1 MKKAERKKQKLV
13 QSSDDKDEEQER
25 KPKIEFAPNSSP
37 FPDPWSLTRSPV
49 SDARQED
56 APPPPI
62 RRGDADVPCARA
74 AAAAAAAKPA
84 RLRVVPPRRRWSPVT
99 RRRLAASFGW
109 RRRASYP
116 IHPAPCRRPQEA
128 ETPKSQLPTAKA
140 DRSTSDAMP
149 LLRRLPA
156 APHRTPIHHDQHLH
170 LFNTHN
176 TRNRGEKVQ
185 YDRATISSLPVTC
198 LRIRYSSNN
207 PVRHLRG
214 IPSSRCH
221 AAADPA
227 PSKIP
232 GGGSGALEAG
242 VVGWRDL
249 LLQVG
254 EVLSLGF
261 PVWVASACA
270 VALWRPPAFLW
281 VSPMAQIVG
290 ISFTMLGMG
299 MTLTLDDLKTALLM
313 PKELAA
319 GFLLQYSVMPLS
331 GFLISKLLN
340 LPTYYAAGL
349 ILVSCCPGA
358 SLCGRGNVALSVL
371 MTAAS
376 TFAAAF
382 LTPLLTSKL
391 AGQYVAVDPMGLFVS
406 TSQVVLAPVLLGALL
421 NQYCNGLV
429 QLVSPL
435 MPFIAVATV
444 AVLCGNAIAQNASA
458 ILSSGLQVVMSVCWL
473 HASGFF
479 FGYVLSRTIGIDI
492 SSSRTISI
500 EVGMQNS
507 VLGVV
512 LASKHFGNPLTAV
525 PCAVSSV
532 CHSVYGSLL
541 AGIWR
546 SLPPNDKGQ

>member
-1 MKKAERKKQKLV
+1 
-13 QSSDDKDEEQER
+13 
-25 KPKIEFAPNSSP
+25 
-37 FPDPWSLTRSPV
+37 
-49 SDARQED
+49 
-56 APPPPI
+56 
-62 RRGDADVPCARA
+62 
-74 AAAAAAAKPA
+74 
-84 RLRVVPPRRRWSPVT
+84 
-99 RRRLAASFGW
+99 
-109 RRRASYP
+109 
-116 IHPAPCRRPQEA
+116 
-128 ETPKSQLPTAKA
+128 
-140 DRSTSDAMP
+140 MP
-149 LLRRLPA
+149 LLHRPPA
-156 APHRTPIHHDQHLH
+156 APHCTPIHHDQHLH
-170 LFNTHN
+170 LFKTHN
-176 TRNRGEKVQ
+176 TCH
-185 YDRATISSLPVTC
+185 RATISSLPVTC
-198 LRIRYSSNN
+198 LRIRYSNN
-207 PVRHLRG
+207 PVQHLRG
-214 IPSSRCH
+214 IPCH
-221 AAADPA
+221 VAADPA
-227 PSKIP
+227 PSKTP

-270 VALWRPPAFLW
+270 IALWRPPAFLW

-319 GFLLQYSVMPLS
+319 GFVLQYSQA
-331 GFLISKLLN
+331 IKITILLCCWIDIGVL
-340 LPTYYAAGL
+340 LPW
-349 ILVSCCPGA
+349 
-358 SLCGRGNVALSVL
+358 RGNVALSVL

-382 LTPLLTSKL
+382 ITPLLTSKL

-546 SLPPNDKGQ
+546 SLSPNDKGQ